1 MLRNSPL
8 LLRERQNMPIAQ
20 SGMAAARQVPNPEID
35 INSESYPLFS
45 SHPGPFLNKQEL
57 SFRAGQTIETAGKR
71 KKRVGVARQDV
82 AIARAGVDNTVRQ
95 MKLELKR
102 RYYALVLA
110 QAQTELAKRML
121 DQFDQ
126 IIRLTEA
133 RHSQGEVSGLE
144 ASRTKAERVRFF
156 SDLVDA
162 RLQGENAKA
171 SLMEIMGVSD
181 LATSFDVAE
190 RLTFEPLTIG
200 LEELRQ
206 VAQQSRPD
214 LVAARGSVERSARQ
228 LDLEHANAVPNMTV
242 SFGYKR
248 DQGVNTPVVGVSMPL
263 PLFNRNQPGI
273 ARAAAEMEQQR
284 LEVGRA
290 SLAVSRE
297 VQVACQSLNAQAE
310 KVKALRSEYVPSAEH
325 AREIAQK
332 SYQLGALD
340 LIGFLDSERVYRETL
355 RTYNQALY
363 DYKAA
368 IFELE
373 AAVGKEF

>member
-1 MLRNSPL
+1 
-8 LLRERQNMPIAQ
+8 
-20 SGMAAARQVPNPEID
+20 MAAARQIPNPEID
-35 INSESYPLFS
+35 INSESYPLFG

-71 KKRVGVARQDV
+71 KKRVSVARQEV
-82 AIARAGVDNTVRQ
+82 VIARAGVDNTVRQ
-95 MKLELKR
+95 LKLELKR
-102 RYYALVLA
+102 RYYGLVLA
-110 QAQTELAKRML
+110 QAQTELAQRML

-133 RHSQGEVSGLE
+133 RHMQGEISGLE
-144 ASRTKAERVRFF
+144 ASRMKAERVRFF
-156 SDLVDA
+156 NDLIDA
-162 RLQGENAKA
+162 QLQARNAR
-171 SLMEIMGVSD
+171 SGLLEIMGIPD
-181 LATSFDVAE
+181 LTTSFEVQE
-190 RLTFEPLTIG
+190 KLVFEPLPAG

-206 VAQQSRPD
+206 EALKSRPD
-214 LVAARGSVERSARQ
+214 LMAARSGVERSARQ

-248 DQGVNTPVVGVSMPL
+248 DQGVNTPVAGISMPL
-263 PLFNRNQPGI
+263 PLFNRNKPGV
-273 ARAAAEMEQQR
+273 ARAAAEMQQQK
-284 LEVGRA
+284 LEVGRV
-290 SLAVSRE
+290 SLAVARE
-297 VQVACQSLNAQAE
+297 VQDAWQSLNAQAE
-310 KVKALRSEYVPSAEH
+310 KVKALQSEYVPSAEH
-325 AREIAQK
+325 AREVAQK

-340 LIGFLDSERVYRETL
+340 LIGLLDSERVYRETL